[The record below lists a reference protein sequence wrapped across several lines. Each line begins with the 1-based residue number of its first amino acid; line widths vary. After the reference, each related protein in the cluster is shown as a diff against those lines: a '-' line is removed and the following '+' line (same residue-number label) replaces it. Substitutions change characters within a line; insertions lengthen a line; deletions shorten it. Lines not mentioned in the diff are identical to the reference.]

1 MAAGPTQPHVITG
14 REKKT
19 RSLWSVTNQT
29 KGFLS
34 RMEMLWREKHPT
46 ATLDMK
52 QLNNQRYSIMKK
64 HLLSDLEL
72 EKLSRLTELND
83 AVQEELDDVSDSP
96 AENLNVLVDEP
107 SLSAE
112 NLPTDIQTL
121 RKKLMNYLPT
131 DQGQRSYL
139 LKLIYEILDDIL
151 AQTNLGF
158 QTMPMANITETN
170 AGAIYF

>member
-1 MAAGPTQPHVITG
+1 
-14 REKKT
+14 
-19 RSLWSVTNQT
+19 
-29 KGFLS
+29 
-34 RMEMLWREKHPT
+34 
-46 ATLDMK
+46 
-52 QLNNQRYSIMKK
+52 MKK

-121 RKKLMNYLPT
+121 WQKLMNYLPT
-131 DQGQRSYL
+131 DKGQRSYL